1 MGKILSSLNGND
13 FCQVTAEQ
21 EPISSQLESAAAEF
35 SAKLQKQRPSTPAAH
50 LDTSF
55 NSLTEGETY
64 HVPPCDEQS
73 LEDYPLD
80 TSNINVAV
88 ANSSGHLVS
97 SGHGA
102 AQEPSLPD
110 DAELLKKLRR
120 KAVKSLVKRKSIETK
135 LRNKALKSLMKKRKI
150 ELGLGEYSTESS
162 SSTSDSRDCDNSK
175 RQDTTFVVTLGGLV
189 KSNYGRV
196 LRETPEGS
204 LSPRRSDSKKKT
216 NQLDLSSEAGE
227 EELRKLSEQEVF
239 VEEGKLMLENK
250 GGQWMVSCCNMEC
263 DTPEALRSPARLC
276 EKDEE
281 TLVKSPTLKGI
292 LKRGDTDV
300 KQHMGAKKIR
310 FDLSNERPLTSIV
323 TADRMIRS
331 HLSIQGH
338 KKNSVDRLPKHSL
351 MDSHC
356 HIDFILDRRLP
367 KLNLCTWSR
376 LVQRYPALHHPA
388 LKGFI

>member
-35 SAKLQKQRPSTPAAH
+35 SAKPQKQRPSTPAAH

-73 LEDYPLD
+73 LED
-80 TSNINVAV
+80 INVAV

-204 LSPRRSDSKKKT
+204 LSPRRSDSKKKKTSKT
-216 NQLDLSSEAGE
+216 NQMVLSSEAGE
-227 EELRKLSEQEVF
+227 EELRKLADQEVF
-239 VEEGKLMLENK
+239 VAEEGKLMLKNK
-250 GGQWMVSCCNMEC
+250 GGQWMVSCCNMNF
-263 DTPEALRSPARLC
+263 DTPAQLC

-281 TLVKSPTLKGI
+281 TFVKSPTLKGI
-292 LKRGDTDV
+292 LKRGATDV

-388 LKGFI
+388 LKGFIQNFCDPPK

>member
-1 MGKILSSLNGND
+1 MEII
-13 FCQVTAEQ
+13 FAR
-21 EPISSQLESAAAEF
+21 SQQS
-35 SAKLQKQRPSTPAAH
+35 KLPSTPAAH

-55 NSLTEGETY
+55 NSLPEGETY
-64 HVPPCDEQS
+64 HVAPCDEQS
-73 LEDYPLD
+73 LEGYPFD

-88 ANSSGHLVS
+88 ANSPPTS

-102 AQEPSLPD
+102 AQEPSLPG
-110 DAELLKKLRR
+110 DAELLRKLRK

-135 LRNKALKSLMKKRKI
+135 LRNKALKSLMKRREI
-150 ELGLGEYSTESS
+150 ELGLREYSTESS
-162 SSTSDSRDCDNSK
+162 SGTSDSSDSDNAK
-175 RQDTTFVVTLGGLV
+175 RQETTFVVTLGGLV
-189 KSNYGRV
+189 KSNYGRT

-204 LSPRRSDSKKKT
+204 LSPRRSDSKKKKT
-216 NQLDLSSEAGE
+216 NQVDLSSEAGLE
-227 EELRKLSEQEVF
+227 ALRKLADQDVF

-250 GGQWMVSCCNMEC
+250 GGQWMVSGCNMDF
-263 DTPEALRSPARLC
+263 DTPEALRSCAPFC

-292 LKRGDTDV
+292 LKRGATDV
-300 KQHMGAKKIR
+300 KRHMAAKRIR
-310 FDLSNERPLTSIV
+310 FDLSNERPLTSMV
-323 TADRMIRS
+323 AADRMIRS
-331 HLSIQGH
+331 HLSIQGY

-388 LKGFI
+388 LKGFIQNFCDPPK